1 MNIIFLVRPMR
12 GQEVQ
17 LPAVR
22 GVQLQPGRS
31 DGGLLRAGRL
41 RRRARGDALHL
52 QGEGHRP
59 HLRHLQAALLGPPEL
74 QPRGMQR

>member
-1 MNIIFLVRPMR
+1 MR

-59 HLRHLQAALLGPPEL
+59 HLRHLQAALLEPTEL
-74 QPRGMQR
+74 QPGRMRG